1 MGRAIGSRYE
11 LDDEIGRGAFG
22 AVWRGRV
29 RATGEAVAIKV
40 LLEEFAAD
48 ADVVTRFLR
57 ERAALV
63 GLNHRSLVR
72 LRDLVVEG
80 DILALVMQLVEGPDL
95 KKYLAGRG
103 RLAPDEAG
111 LLVAEV
117 AEGMAVAH
125 SAGIVHRDIKPAN
138 VLLEQADGGL
148 RPLLTDFGIAR
159 IADAPSVTRTHQVV
173 GTPYYLA
180 PEVVAGKKAT
190 PAADVYAAGIMLYE
204 LITGHPVFRGPDAV
218 SVFRQHMNTV
228 PERPA
233 EIPQRL
239 WPVIA
244 AALVKEP
251 EARPSAPVLAAQ
263 LRAAVGKVMDGP
275 DGEPTHHLPIEHRY
289 GTLRLPPITA
299 AGYPGSGS
307 GAGSAVGAAAGAG
320 AEGPSGDVSMPTP
333 GDGAPASAGAPTTAM
348 PVSPGAA
355 PASAGAPTTAM
366 PAVSPAAAA
375 AAAAA
380 ASAAAADIEPTV
392 PVVRP
397 ANLPAPLPQRPQ
409 RADGRI
415 AGWDAP
421 SEPDAIGA
429 GVSRRQP
436 GPPQPQPLPTQMQRQ
451 LDQLHQERQPDPRQG
466 QAHQRLSAYPPQPQF
481 APQGYQ
487 QPGPQGYQQPAPGQP
502 YQAPGGRYQDQG
514 GRYQDQYQDQG
525 GYQPSQFQASAA
537 APPRPVAYTPNQPPV
552 MPPRQPPPRERE
564 REQPRKQPPVQKT
577 VVKRRRGMPL
587 GCLIKLA
594 ILGLVGFGIYTGVNY
609 AMAKINGASHDLNNW
624 VSHEWH
630 QIAQKINLEKDKLP
644 DKVKPSINVPTDLP
658 SIPSIPGGNK
668 TP

>member
-1 MGRAIGSRYE
+1 MRSSVGRAIGSRYE
-11 LDDEIGRGAFG
+11 LEDEIGRGAFG

-29 RATGEAVAIKV
+29 RATGEPVAIKV

-103 RLAPDEAG
+103 RLEPEEAG

-125 SAGIVHRDIKPAN
+125 SAGIIHRDIKPAN

-190 PAADVYAAGIMLYE
+190 PAADVYAAGVMLYE

-218 SVFRQHMNTV
+218 SVFRQHMNTI

-233 EIPQRL
+233 EIPSRL
-239 WPVIA
+239 WPVVA

-251 EARPSAPVLAAQ
+251 EARPTALVLAAQ
-263 LRAAVGKVMDGP
+263 LRAAVGRSGP
-275 DGEPTHHLPIEHRY
+275 DGEPTHQLPVEERY
-289 GTLRLPPITA
+289 GTLRLPPIQ
-299 AGYPGSGS
+299 
-307 GAGSAVGAAAGAG
+307 AAAA
-320 AEGPSGDVSMPTP
+320 AAATTPVGDVSMPTP
-333 GDGAPASAGAPTTAM
+333 SPRTAEDGGADGEE
-348 PVSPGAA
+348 GAA
-355 PASAGAPTTAM
+355 APRSNPQA
-366 PAVSPAAAA
+366 
-375 AAAAA
+375 
-380 ASAAAADIEPTV
+380 PTV
-392 PVVRP
+392 PVITR
-397 ANLPAPLPQRPQ
+397 AGLPQRPS
-409 RADGRI
+409 RPVDGKI

-421 SEPDAIGA
+421 SDPDAIGA
-429 GVSRRQP
+429 GVSRRP
-436 GPPQPQPLPTQMQRQ
+436 GGGPAGQQGPGYPAGREDPQLPTAMR
-451 LDQLHQERQPDPRQG
+451 DQLHGLHRPQNQNPPQNSEPAR
-466 QAHQRLSAYPPQPQF
+466 QRLQAYPPQPTF
-481 APQGYQ
+481 APQQGYQ
-487 QPGPQGYQQPAPGQP
+487 QPGPQGYQGPPAPGQP
-502 YQAPGGRYQDQG
+502 YGNRQGPGHGQG
-514 GRYQDQYQDQG
+514 HGQG
-525 GYQPSQFQASAA
+525 YSEPPYQPSNFQAA

-552 MPPRQPPPRERE
+552 MPRQQPREAPQRQ
-564 REQPRKQPPVQKT
+564 QPQVVQKT
-577 VVKRRRGMPL
+577 VVKHRVIRL
-587 GCLIKLA
+587 GCLFKLA
-594 ILGLVGFGIYTGVNY
+594 LLGAIAFGIYVGVNWVTY
-609 AMAKINGASHDLNNW
+609 KINHFDINHWLTNQ
-624 VSHEWH
+624 WH
-630 QIAQKINLEKDKLP
+630 SILTHLKNDK
-644 DKVKPSINVPTDLP
+644 KAPTR
-658 SIPSIPGGNK
+658 
-668 TP
+668 

>member
-190 PAADVYAAGIMLYE
+190 PAADVYAAGVMLYE

-251 EARPSAPVLAAQ
+251 EARPSATVLAAQ
-263 LRAAVGKVMDGP
+263 LRAAIGRDRGGP
-275 DGEPTHHLPIEHRY
+275 GRRAHAPPAGRGAATGRCGCRRLRHL
-289 GTLRLPPITA
+289 
-299 AGYPGSGS
+299 GS
-307 GAGSAVGAAAGAG
+307 GADRRAG
-320 AEGPSGDVSMPTP
+320 AEGPAGDVPMPTP
-333 GDGAPASAGAPTTAM
+333 AM
-348 PVSPGAA
+348 PRGPARPRGSAA

-366 PAVSPAAAA
+366 PAVSPTAAAA
-375 AAAAA
+375 AAKA
-380 ASAAAADIEPTV
+380 ASAAAAAIEPTV

-397 ANLPAPLPQRPQ
+397 
-409 RADGRI
+409 
-415 AGWDAP
+415 
-421 SEPDAIGA
+421 GA
-429 GVSRRQP
+429 SSRRSRSARRGSTARSP
-436 GPPQPQPLPTQMQRQ
+436 AGTRPRSRTPSAPACPAAPPSPARSPAGTPRRTPTR
-451 LDQLHQERQPDPRQG
+451 
-466 QAHQRLSAYPPQPQF
+466 SAPACPAARRAAAAAPAADAAPARP
-481 APQGYQ
+481 APQGAPAAGAGARRTSSAWPPTRRSRSSPRRATSSPAPRATSSRRPASRTPAQ
-487 QPGPQGYQQPAPGQP
+487 NQGY
-502 YQAPGGRYQDQG
+502 
-514 GRYQDQYQDQG
+514 
-525 GYQPSQFQASAA
+525 
-537 APPRPVAYTPNQPPV
+537 
-552 MPPRQPPPRERE
+552 
-564 REQPRKQPPVQKT
+564 
-577 VVKRRRGMPL
+577 
-587 GCLIKLA
+587 
-594 ILGLVGFGIYTGVNY
+594 
-609 AMAKINGASHDLNNW
+609 
-624 VSHEWH
+624 
-630 QIAQKINLEKDKLP
+630 
-644 DKVKPSINVPTDLP
+644 
-658 SIPSIPGGNK
+658 
-668 TP
+668 

>member
-1 MGRAIGSRYE
+1 MRSSVGRAIGSRYE

-103 RLAPDEAG
+103 RLEPDEAG

-190 PAADVYAAGIMLYE
+190 PAADVYAAGVMLYE

-251 EARPSAPVLAAQ
+251 EARPSATVLAAQ
-263 LRAAVGKVMDGP
+263 LRAAIGRTVDGP
-275 DGEPTHHLPIEHRY
+275 DGEPTHHLPVEGQY
-289 GTLRLPPITA
+289 GTLRLPPMGLAAIDRA
-299 AGYPGSGS
+299 AGASSGDGSGQ
-307 GAGSAVGAAAGAG
+307 GQPGQPGQPGQGSAV
-320 AEGPSGDVSMPTP
+320 
-333 GDGAPASAGAPTTAM
+333 
-348 PVSPGAA
+348 

-366 PAVSPAAAA
+366 PAVSPSAAAA
-375 AAAAA
+375 AAKA
-380 ASAAAADIEPTV
+380 ASAAASAIEPTI

-397 ANLPAPLPQRPQ
+397 AASSTPLPQRPA
-409 RADGRI
+409 RIDGKI

-429 GVSRRQP
+429 GVSRRP
-436 GPPQPQPLPTQMQRQ
+436 ADPGKVPGWDAPSDPDAIGAGVSRRGGGPPQPLPPHMQRQ
-451 LDQLHQERQPDPRQG
+451 LEQLHKEHQQPE
-466 QAHQRLSAYPPQPQF
+466 QAPSHQQRLAAYPPQPQF

-487 QPGPQGYQQPAPGQP
+487 QPGPQGYHQPAPGQP
-502 YQAPGGRYQDQG
+502 YPAQNQ
-514 GRYQDQYQDQG
+514 
-525 GYQPSQFQASAA
+525 GYQQPTQFQA
-537 APPRPVAYTPNQPPV
+537 APQPRPVAQAPQA
-552 MPPRQPPPRERE
+552 PPRQPPRERE
-564 REQPRKQPPVQKT
+564 REREREQSRPAVQKT
-577 VVKRRRGMPL
+577 VVKRRSGMPM

-594 ILGLVGFGIYTGVNY
+594 ILALVGFGIYTGVNW
-609 AMAKINGASHDLNNW
+609 AMAKINGIHHDLNNW
-624 VSHEWH
+624 VSKEWH
-630 QIAQKINLEKDKLP
+630 QIAQKIDLEKKKATP
-644 DKVKPSINVPTDLP
+644 Q
-658 SIPSIPGGNK
+658 IPGPSDFPSSFPGSNS
-668 TP
+668 TH

>member
-103 RLAPDEAG
+103 RLEPDEAG

-190 PAADVYAAGIMLYE
+190 PAADVYAAGVMLYE

-251 EARPSAPVLAAQ
+251 EARPSATVLAAQ
-263 LRAAVGKVMDGP
+263 LRAAIGRTVEGT
-275 DGEPTHHLPIEHRY
+275 DGEPTHHLPVEGQY
-289 GTLRLPPITA
+289 GTLRLPPV
-299 AGYPGSGS
+299 AGV
-307 GAGSAVGAAAGAG
+307 AGVAGAAAGDA
-320 AEGPSGDVSMPTP
+320 AASGPGS
-333 GDGAPASAGAPTTAM
+333 
-348 PVSPGAA
+348 AA
-355 PASAGAPTTAM
+355 PASASAPTTAM

-375 AAAAA
+375 AAAKA
-380 ASAAAADIEPTV
+380 ASAAASAIEPTV

-397 ANLPAPLPQRPQ
+397 ASAPLPQRPA
-409 RADGRI
+409 RIDGKI

-421 SEPDAIGA
+421 SDPDAIGA
-429 GVSRRQP
+429 GVSRRP
-436 GPPQPQPLPTQMQRQ
+436 AAPPPMPPQMQRQ
-451 LDQLHQERQPDPRQG
+451 LEQLHKEHQSEPAPSHQ
-466 QAHQRLSAYPPQPQF
+466 QRLAAYPPQPQF

-487 QPGPQGYQQPAPGQP
+487 QPGPQGYQHPAPGQP
-502 YQAPGGRYQDQG
+502 YPAQNQ
-514 GRYQDQYQDQG
+514 
-525 GYQPSQFQASAA
+525 GYQPTQFQGTIP
-537 APPRPVAYTPNQPPV
+537 APPRPVAQAPTQ
-552 MPPRQPPPRERE
+552 PPRQAPPRERE
-564 REQPRKQPPVQKT
+564 RERDRDREPSRPAVQKT
-577 VVKRRRGMPL
+577 VVKRRSGVPM

-594 ILGLVGFGIYTGVNY
+594 ILALVGFGIYTGVNW
-609 AMAKINGASHDLNNW
+609 AMAKINGIHHDLNNW
-624 VSHEWH
+624 VSKEWH
-630 QIAQKINLEKDKLP
+630 QIAQKIDLEKKKAVP
-644 DKVKPSINVPTDLP
+644 QFPGPSDLP
-658 SIPSIPGGNK
+658 SSLPGSGK

>member
-138 VLLEQADGGL
+138 VLLAQADGGL

-190 PAADVYAAGIMLYE
+190 PAADVYAAGVMLYE

-239 WPVIA
+239 WPVVA

-251 EARPSAPVLAAQ
+251 EARPSAIALAAQ
-263 LRAAVGKVMDGP
+263 LRAAVGRDVGGP
-275 DGEPTHHLPIEHRY
+275 DGEPTHHLPVEGRY
-289 GTLRLPPITA
+289 GTLRLPPIPA
-299 AGYPGSGS
+299 ANRGS
-307 GAGSAVGAAAGAG
+307 GAGAGVGVGANASGADG
-320 AEGPSGDVSMPTP
+320 AQGDVSMP
-333 GDGAPASAGAPTTAM
+333 APAASD
-348 PVSPGAA
+348 AA

-366 PAVSPAAAA
+366 PHVSAAAAA

-397 ANLPAPLPQRPQ
+397 AANPAPLPQRPQ
-409 RADGRI
+409 RVDGRI

-429 GVSRRQP
+429 GVSRRAAEP
-436 GPPQPQPLPTQMQRQ
+436 PKVPGWDAPSDPNAIGAGVSRRPSGPPPQQQLPPQMQRQ
-451 LDQLHQERQPDPRQG
+451 LDHLHQEHQPEPSQN
-466 QAHQRLSAYPPQPQF
+466 QHQRLAAYPPQPQF

-487 QPGPQGYQQPAPGQP
+487 QPGPQGYQQPGPQGYQQPAPTQPYPAPG
-502 YQAPGGRYQDQG
+502 PGG
-514 GRYQDQYQDQG
+514 QYPNQQS
-525 GYQPSQFQASAA
+525 YQPSQFQASAA

-552 MPPRQPPPRERE
+552 MPRQQPPRERERE
-564 REQPRKQPPVQKT
+564 REQPRSQPPVQKT

-587 GCLIKLA
+587 GCLVKLA
-594 ILGLVGFGIYTGVNY
+594 ILGLIAFGVYTGVNWV
-609 AMAKINGASHDLNNW
+609 MAKVNGASNDLNNW
-624 VSHEWH
+624 ISNEWH
-630 QIAQKINLEKDKLP
+630 QIAHKVHLEK
-644 DKVKPSINVPTDLP
+644 VPKGPANPTQSP
-658 SIPSIPGGNK
+658 
-668 TP
+668 

>member
-95 KKYLAGRG
+95 NKYLAGRG
-103 RLAPDEAG
+103 RLEPDEAG

-190 PAADVYAAGIMLYE
+190 PAADVYAAGVMLYE

-233 EIPQRL
+233 EIPPRL

-251 EARPSAPVLAAQ
+251 EARPSATVLAAQ
-263 LRAAVGKVMDGP
+263 LRAAIGRTVEGP
-275 DGEPTHHLPIEHRY
+275 DGEPTHHLPVEGQY
-289 GTLRLPPITA
+289 GTLRLPPMGLAAIDRA
-299 AGYPGSGS
+299 AGGATSGD
-307 GAGSAVGAAAGAG
+307 GSAP
-320 AEGPSGDVSMPTP
+320 GPRSAV
-333 GDGAPASAGAPTTAM
+333 PASAGAPTTAM
-348 PVSPGAA
+348 P
-355 PASAGAPTTAM
+355 T
-366 PAVSPAAAA
+366 VSPAAAA
-375 AAAAA
+375 AAAKAA
-380 ASAAAADIEPTV
+380 ASAASAIEPTI

-397 ANLPAPLPQRPQ
+397 AASSSPLPQRPA
-409 RADGRI
+409 RIDGKI

-429 GVSRRQP
+429 GVSRRPAEP
-436 GPPQPQPLPTQMQRQ
+436 GKVPGWDAPSDPDAIGAGVSRRAGGPQQPLPPQMQRQ
-451 LDQLHQERQPDPRQG
+451 FEQLHKDRQQPE
-466 QAHQRLSAYPPQPQF
+466 QAPSHQQRLASYPPQPQF

-487 QPGPQGYQQPAPGQP
+487 QPGPQGYHQPAPGQP
-502 YQAPGGRYQDQG
+502 YPAQNQ
-514 GRYQDQYQDQG
+514 
-525 GYQPSQFQASAA
+525 GYQQPTQFQP
-537 APPRPVAYTPNQPPV
+537 APQPRPVAQAPQ
-552 MPPRQPPPRERE
+552 RQPPRERERERE
-564 REQPRKQPPVQKT
+564 REQPRQPVQKT
-577 VVKRRRGMPL
+577 VVKRRSGMPM

-594 ILGLVGFGIYTGVNY
+594 ILALVGFGIYTGVNW
-609 AMAKINGASHDLNNW
+609 AMAKINGIHHDLNNW
-624 VSHEWH
+624 VSKEWH
-630 QIAQKINLEKDKLP
+630 QVAQKIDLEKKKATP
-644 DKVKPSINVPTDLP
+644 QIPGPSDLP
-658 SIPSIPGGNK
+658 VLPGMGNK

>member
-103 RLAPDEAG
+103 RLEPDEAG

-190 PAADVYAAGIMLYE
+190 PAADVYAAGVMLYE

-251 EARPSAPVLAAQ
+251 EARPSATVLAAQ
-263 LRAAVGKVMDGP
+263 LRAAIGRTPEGA
-275 DGEPTHHLPIEHRY
+275 DGEPTYHLPVEERY
-289 GTLRLPPITA
+289 GTLRLPPMAGGVA
-299 AGYPGSGS
+299 A
-307 GAGSAVGAAAGAG
+307 
-320 AEGPSGDVSMPTP
+320 T
-333 GDGAPASAGAPTTAM
+333 
-348 PVSPGAA
+348 
-355 PASAGAPTTAM
+355 
-366 PAVSPAAAA
+366 
-375 AAAAA
+375 
-380 ASAAAADIEPTV
+380 
-392 PVVRP
+392 
-397 ANLPAPLPQRPQ
+397 
-409 RADGRI
+409 
-415 AGWDAP
+415 
-421 SEPDAIGA
+421 
-429 GVSRRQP
+429 
-436 GPPQPQPLPTQMQRQ
+436 
-451 LDQLHQERQPDPRQG
+451 
-466 QAHQRLSAYPPQPQF
+466 
-481 APQGYQ
+481 
-487 QPGPQGYQQPAPGQP
+487 
-502 YQAPGGRYQDQG
+502 
-514 GRYQDQYQDQG
+514 
-525 GYQPSQFQASAA
+525 
-537 APPRPVAYTPNQPPV
+537 
-552 MPPRQPPPRERE
+552 
-564 REQPRKQPPVQKT
+564 
-577 VVKRRRGMPL
+577 
-587 GCLIKLA
+587 
-594 ILGLVGFGIYTGVNY
+594 
-609 AMAKINGASHDLNNW
+609 
-624 VSHEWH
+624 
-630 QIAQKINLEKDKLP
+630 
-644 DKVKPSINVPTDLP
+644 
-658 SIPSIPGGNK
+658 
-668 TP
+668 

>member
-103 RLAPDEAG
+103 RLEPDEAG

-190 PAADVYAAGIMLYE
+190 PAADVYAAGVMLYE

-251 EARPSAPVLAAQ
+251 EARPSATVLAAQ
-263 LRAAVGKVMDGP
+263 LRAAIGRTVEGP
-275 DGEPTHHLPIEHRY
+275 DGEPTHHLPVEEQY
-289 GTLRLPPITA
+289 GTLRLPPMGGVA
-299 AGYPGSGS
+299 AGAASAGLAGAAVGASAGDASSMPGQ
-307 GAGSAVGAAAGAG
+307 GSAV
-320 AEGPSGDVSMPTP
+320 
-333 GDGAPASAGAPTTAM
+333 
-348 PVSPGAA
+348 

-366 PAVSPAAAA
+366 PAVSPSAAAA
-375 AAAAA
+375 AAAKA
-380 ASAAAADIEPTV
+380 ASAASAIEPTI

-397 ANLPAPLPQRPQ
+397 AASSAPLPQRQ
-409 RADGRI
+409 ARIDGKI

-429 GVSRRQP
+429 GVSRRPAEP
-436 GPPQPQPLPTQMQRQ
+436 GKVPGWDAPSDPDAIGAGVSRRAGGPQQQLPPQMQRQ
-451 LDQLHQERQPDPRQG
+451 LEQLHKEHQPPEPAPSHQ
-466 QAHQRLSAYPPQPQF
+466 QRLAAYPPQPQF

-487 QPGPQGYQQPAPGQP
+487 QPGPQGYRQPAPGQP
-502 YQAPGGRYQDQG
+502 YPAQNQ
-514 GRYQDQYQDQG
+514 
-525 GYQPSQFQASAA
+525 GYQPTQFQGSAA
-537 APPRPVAYTPNQPPV
+537 APPRPVAQAPAA
-552 MPPRQPPPRERE
+552 PPRQSPPPRERE
-564 REQPRKQPPVQKT
+564 REQSRPPVQKT
-577 VVKRRRGMPL
+577 VVKRRRGMPM

-594 ILGLVGFGIYTGVNY
+594 ILALVGFGIYTGVNW
-609 AMAKINGASHDLNNW
+609 AMAKINGVHKDLNNW
-624 VSHEWH
+624 VAHEWH
-630 QIAQKINLEKDKLP
+630 QIAQKIDLEKKKVVPQVPNINPSNLP
-644 DKVKPSINVPTDLP
+644 TSLP
-658 SIPSIPGGNK
+658 GSSR

>member
-103 RLAPDEAG
+103 RLEPDEAG

-218 SVFRQHMNTV
+218 SVFRQHMNTI

-251 EARPSAPVLAAQ
+251 EARPSATVLAAQ
-263 LRAAVGKVMDGP
+263 LRAAVGRSVDGA
-275 DGEPTHHLPIEHRY
+275 DGEPTHHLPIEARY
-289 GTLRLPPITA
+289 GTLRLPPITGG
-299 AGYPGSGS
+299 GYPGSRGGSGS
-307 GAGSAVGAAAGAG
+307 GAGSGASVGSAGTD
-320 AEGPSGDVSMPTP
+320 GPLGDVSMPTP
-333 GDGAPASAGAPTTAM
+333 AGAATPATPAGSGAAGGLPASAGAPTTAL
-348 PVSPGAA
+348 
-355 PASAGAPTTAM
+355 
-366 PAVSPAAAA
+366 PAVSPATAAA
-375 AAAAA
+375 A
-380 ASAAAADIEPTV
+380 
-392 PVVRP
+392 
-397 ANLPAPLPQRPQ
+397 
-409 RADGRI
+409 
-415 AGWDAP
+415 
-421 SEPDAIGA
+421 
-429 GVSRRQP
+429 
-436 GPPQPQPLPTQMQRQ
+436 
-451 LDQLHQERQPDPRQG
+451 
-466 QAHQRLSAYPPQPQF
+466 
-481 APQGYQ
+481 
-487 QPGPQGYQQPAPGQP
+487 
-502 YQAPGGRYQDQG
+502 
-514 GRYQDQYQDQG
+514 
-525 GYQPSQFQASAA
+525 
-537 APPRPVAYTPNQPPV
+537 
-552 MPPRQPPPRERE
+552 
-564 REQPRKQPPVQKT
+564 
-577 VVKRRRGMPL
+577 
-587 GCLIKLA
+587 
-594 ILGLVGFGIYTGVNY
+594 
-609 AMAKINGASHDLNNW
+609 
-624 VSHEWH
+624 
-630 QIAQKINLEKDKLP
+630 
-644 DKVKPSINVPTDLP
+644 
-658 SIPSIPGGNK
+658 
-668 TP
+668 

>member
-103 RLAPDEAG
+103 RLESAEAG

-190 PAADVYAAGIMLYE
+190 PAADVYAAGVMLYE

-251 EARPSAPVLAAQ
+251 EARPSATVLAAQ
-263 LRAAVGKVMDGP
+263 LRAAIGRTVEGA
-275 DGEPTHHLPIEHRY
+275 DGEPTHHLPVEEQY
-289 GTLRLPPITA
+289 GTLRLPPM
-299 AGYPGSGS
+299 AGV
-307 GAGSAVGAAAGAG
+307 AGAAAAAG
-320 AEGPSGDVSMPTP
+320 DAAKSG
-333 GDGAPASAGAPTTAM
+333 PASA
-348 PVSPGAA
+348 S
-355 PASAGAPTTAM
+355 ASAPTTAM
-366 PAVSPAAAA
+366 PAVSPSAAAA
-375 AAAAA
+375 AAKA
-380 ASAAAADIEPTV
+380 ASAAASSIEPTV
-392 PVVRP
+392 PVARP
-397 ANLPAPLPQRPQ
+397 APASAPLPQRPA
-409 RADGRI
+409 RIDGKI

-429 GVSRRQP
+429 GVSRRPAGPGSVPGWDAPSDPDAIGAGVSRRQS
-436 GPPQPQPLPTQMQRQ
+436 GPPQQMPPQMQRQ
-451 LDQLHQERQPDPRQG
+451 LEQLHKEHQGDPAASQ
-466 QAHQRLSAYPPQPQF
+466 QQRLAAYPPQPQF

-487 QPGPQGYQQPAPGQP
+487 QPGPQGYQHPAPGQP
-502 YQAPGGRYQDQG
+502 YPAQNQ
-514 GRYQDQYQDQG
+514 
-525 GYQPSQFQASAA
+525 GYQPTQFQGTIP
-537 APPRPVAYTPNQPPV
+537 APPRPVAQAPNQPT
-552 MPPRQPPPRERE
+552 RQAPPRERE
-564 REQPRKQPPVQKT
+564 RERERERDRDRDRDYDREPSRPPVQKT
-577 VVKRRRGMPL
+577 VVKRRRGMPM

-594 ILGLVGFGIYTGVNY
+594 ILALVGFGIYTGVNW
-609 AMAKINGASHDLNNW
+609 AMAKINGIHHDLNNW
-624 VSHEWH
+624 VSKEWH
-630 QIAQKINLEKDKLP
+630 QIAQKIDLEKKKAVP
-644 DKVKPSINVPTDLP
+644 KIPGPSDLP
-658 SIPSIPGGNK
+658 SSFPGSDK

>member
-1 MGRAIGSRYE
+1 MRSGVGRAIGSRYE

-29 RATGEAVAIKV
+29 RATGEPVAIKV

-95 KKYLAGRG
+95 KKYLAGRQ
-103 RLAPDEAG
+103 RLEPVEAG

-204 LITGHPVFRGPDAV
+204 LITGHPTFRGPDAV

-233 EIPQRL
+233 EIPTRL

-251 EARPSAPVLAAQ
+251 DARPSALVLAAQ
-263 LRAAVGKVMDGP
+263 LRAAVGRSVSGP
-275 DGEPTHHLPIEHRY
+275 DGEITHQLPVEGRY
-289 GTLRLPPITA
+289 GTLRLPPMA
-299 AGYPGSGS
+299 SG
-307 GAGSAVGAAAGAG
+307 GSAPAPA
-320 AEGPSGDVSMPTP
+320 GDVSMPGSNQP
-333 GDGAPASAGAPTTAM
+333 AQSAGAGQSASAGQAG
-348 PVSPGAA
+348 PGQ
-355 PASAGAPTTAM
+355 PGQ
-366 PAVSPAAAA
+366 
-375 AAAAA
+375 AA
-380 ASAAAADIEPTV
+380 ASGQSGGSQPATPSGAPVAAAMAS
-392 PVVRP
+392 
-397 ANLPAPLPQRPQ
+397 APLPVRPT
-409 RADGRI
+409 RPADGRV

-421 SEPDAIGA
+421 SDPDAIGA
-429 GVSRRQP
+429 GVSRRSSANAPTVPTQQP
-436 GPPQPQPLPTQMQRQ
+436 AMPPQMQRQ
-451 LDQLHQERQPDPRQG
+451 LDQLHRQQQLAAQQ
-466 QAHQRLSAYPPQPQF
+466 QAAEAQNQPQHQRLSAYPPQPQF

-487 QPGPQGYQQPAPGQP
+487 QPAPGYQHQPGPGQP
-502 YQAPGGRYQDQG
+502 YP
-514 GRYQDQYQDQG
+514 
-525 GYQPSQFQASAA
+525 PSQFQANAA

-552 MPPRQPPPRERE
+552 MPPQNRPPNQAQNPGQNRSQPQ
-564 REQPRKQPPVQKT
+564 REQPQVIVQKK
-577 VVKRRRGMPL
+577 VVKRRTPRL

-594 ILGLVGFGIYTGVNY
+594 ILGAIAFGVYTGVNWVTY
-609 AMAKINGASHDLNNW
+609 KINHFDLNNW
-624 VSHEWH
+624 VTH
-630 QIAQKINLEKDKLP
+630 QWNHIWA
-644 DKVKPSINVPTDLP
+644 NVH
-658 SIPSIPGGNK
+658 K
-668 TP
+668 KK

>member
-190 PAADVYAAGIMLYE
+190 PAADVYAAGIMVYE

-251 EARPSAPVLAAQ
+251 EARPSATVLAAQ
-263 LRAAVGKVMDGP
+263 LRAAIGRSVEGP
-275 DGEPTHHLPIEHRY
+275 DGEPTHHLPVEGQY
-289 GTLRLPPITA
+289 GTLRLPPMGRPSPAPPRPATPRSPA
-299 AGYPGSGS
+299 PPAKARPRLGFGRRPDHGDARRLPGCRRGGS
-307 GAGSAVGAAAGAG
+307 QGGLRGRLGHRADRPG
-320 AEGPSGDVSMPTP
+320 GPPRRVLR
-333 GDGAPASAGAPTTAM
+333 
-348 PVSPGAA
+348 AA
-355 PASAGAPTTAM
+355 PAARGADRRQDRRLGRALGAGRHRSRRLPPPCRARQGPRLGR
-366 PAVSPAAAA
+366 PVGPRRHRRRRLPPRRQPAAAA
-375 AAAAA
+375 ARRRCSASSSSCTRSTRGPRAVPPAAPGLL
-380 ASAAAADIEPTV
+380 SAAAA
-392 PVVRP
+392 VRP
-397 ANLPAPLPQRPQ
+397 AGLPAARSPGLPAPGARPALPGAEPGLSAHAVPGHHPGAAAAGRP
-409 RADGRI
+409 GPE
-415 AGWDAP
+415 P
-421 SEPDAIGA
+421 SE
-429 GVSRRQP
+429 RQ
-436 GPPQPQPLPTQMQRQ
+436 
-451 LDQLHQERQPDPRQG
+451 
-466 QAHQRLSAYPPQPQF
+466 A
-481 APQGYQ
+481 
-487 QPGPQGYQQPAPGQP
+487 
-502 YQAPGGRYQDQG
+502 
-514 GRYQDQYQDQG
+514 
-525 GYQPSQFQASAA
+525 
-537 APPRPVAYTPNQPPV
+537 
-552 MPPRQPPPRERE
+552 PPRERE
-564 REQPRKQPPVQKT
+564 RERE
-577 VVKRRRGMPL
+577 RDRER
-587 GCLIKLA
+587 
-594 ILGLVGFGIYTGVNY
+594 
-609 AMAKINGASHDLNNW
+609 DR
-624 VSHEWH
+624 
-630 QIAQKINLEKDKLP
+630 D
-644 DKVKPSINVPTDLP
+644 
-658 SIPSIPGGNK
+658 
-668 TP
+668 

>member
-1 MGRAIGSRYE
+1 
-11 LDDEIGRGAFG
+11 
-22 AVWRGRV
+22 
-29 RATGEAVAIKV
+29 
-40 LLEEFAAD
+40 
-48 ADVVTRFLR
+48 
-57 ERAALV
+57 
-63 GLNHRSLVR
+63 VR

-103 RLAPDEAG
+103 RLEPAEAG

-190 PAADVYAAGIMLYE
+190 PAADVYAAGVMLYE

-251 EARPSAPVLAAQ
+251 EARPSATVLAAQ
-263 LRAAVGKVMDGP
+263 LRAAIGRTVDGP
-275 DGEPTHHLPIEHRY
+275 DGEATHHLPVEGAY
-289 GTLRLPPITA
+289 GTLRLPPM
-299 AGYPGSGS
+299 AG
-307 GAGSAVGAAAGAG
+307 VAAAGLAG
-320 AEGPSGDVSMPTP
+320 ASGTATPAGDVSMP
-333 GDGAPASAGAPTTAM
+333 GAGGALPASA
-348 PVSPGAA
+348 S
-355 PASAGAPTTAM
+355 APTTAM
-366 PAVSPAAAA
+366 PAVSPATAAA
-375 AAAAA
+375 AAKA
-380 ASAAAADIEPTV
+380 ASAAASAMEPTV

-397 ANLPAPLPQRPQ
+397 SSAASAPLPQRPA
-409 RADGRI
+409 RMDGKI

-429 GVSRRQP
+429 GVSRRPAEPGKVPGWDAPSDPDAIGAGVSRRAP
-436 GPPQPQPLPTQMQRQ
+436 GPQQPLPPHLQRQ
-451 LDQLHQERQPDPRQG
+451 MDQLHKEH
-466 QAHQRLSAYPPQPQF
+466 QAEQAAPSHQQRLSSYPPQPQF

-487 QPGPQGYQQPAPGQP
+487 QPGPQGYQQPQPGQP
-502 YQAPGGRYQDQG
+502 YQPQNQ
-514 GRYQDQYQDQG
+514 
-525 GYQPSQFQASAA
+525 GYQQTQFQGSAA
-537 APPRPVAYTPNQPPV
+537 APPRPVAQAPTQQQPA
-552 MPPRQPPPRERE
+552 PRREPPPPRERE
-564 REQPRKQPPVQKT
+564 REREREQPRQPAQKT
-577 VVKRRRGMPL
+577 VVKRRRGMPM

-594 ILGLVGFGIYTGVNY
+594 ILALVGFGIYTGVNW
-609 AMAKINGASHDLNNW
+609 AMAKINGIHHDLNNW
-624 VSHEWH
+624 VAKEWH
-630 QIAQKINLEKDKLP
+630 MVAQKIDLEKK
-644 DKVKPSINVPTDLP
+644 KVVPTVPNINP
-658 SIPSIPGGNK
+658 SGIPSNFPTSLPGSGK
-668 TP
+668 TG

>member
-103 RLAPDEAG
+103 RLEPDEAG

-190 PAADVYAAGIMLYE
+190 PAADVYAAGVMLYE

-251 EARPSAPVLAAQ
+251 EARPSATVLAAQ
-263 LRAAVGKVMDGP
+263 LRAAIGRTPEGA
-275 DGEPTHHLPIEHRY
+275 DGEPTYHLPVEERY
-289 GTLRLPPITA
+289 GTLRLPPM
-299 AGYPGSGS
+299 
-307 GAGSAVGAAAGAG
+307 VGAAAAAG
-320 AEGPSGDVSMPTP
+320 GDVSMP
-333 GDGAPASAGAPTTAM
+333 GQGPAVPPSAGAPTTAL
-348 PVSPGAA
+348 
-355 PASAGAPTTAM
+355 
-366 PAVSPAAAA
+366 PAVSPAAAGA
-375 AAAAA
+375 AAKA
-380 ASAAAADIEPTV
+380 ASAAASAIEPTI

-397 ANLPAPLPQRPQ
+397 AAAASGPLPQRQ
-409 RADGRI
+409 ARVDGKI

-429 GVSRRQP
+429 GVSRRP
-436 GPPQPQPLPTQMQRQ
+436 AEPGKVPGWDAPSDPDAIGAGVSRRAGGPPQPMPPQMQRQ
-451 LDQLHQERQPDPRQG
+451 LEQLHKEHQPDSAASHQ
-466 QAHQRLSAYPPQPQF
+466 QRLASYPPQPQF

-487 QPGPQGYQQPAPGQP
+487 
-502 YQAPGGRYQDQG
+502 
-514 GRYQDQYQDQG
+514 
-525 GYQPSQFQASAA
+525 
-537 APPRPVAYTPNQPPV
+537 
-552 MPPRQPPPRERE
+552 
-564 REQPRKQPPVQKT
+564 
-577 VVKRRRGMPL
+577 
-587 GCLIKLA
+587 
-594 ILGLVGFGIYTGVNY
+594 
-609 AMAKINGASHDLNNW
+609 
-624 VSHEWH
+624 
-630 QIAQKINLEKDKLP
+630 
-644 DKVKPSINVPTDLP
+644 
-658 SIPSIPGGNK
+658 
-668 TP
+668 

>member
-138 VLLEQADGGL
+138 VLLAQADGGL

-190 PAADVYAAGIMLYE
+190 PAADVYAAGVMLYE

-239 WPVIA
+239 WPVVA

-251 EARPSAPVLAAQ
+251 EARPSAIALAAQ
-263 LRAAVGKVMDGP
+263 LRAAVGRDVGGP
-275 DGEPTHHLPIEHRY
+275 DGEPTHHLPVEGRF
-289 GTLRLPPITA
+289 GTLRLPPI
-299 AGYPGSGS
+299 GGG
-307 GAGSAVGAAAGAG
+307 AVGAHAGGAKSSAG
-320 AEGPSGDVSMPTP
+320 EGSMP
-333 GDGAPASAGAPTTAM
+333 APAASD
-348 PVSPGAA
+348 AA
-355 PASAGAPTTAM
+355 PASAGAPTTAI
-366 PAVSPAAAA
+366 PTVSPAAAA

-397 ANLPAPLPQRPQ
+397 VAANAAPLPQRAQ
-409 RADGRI
+409 RVDGRI

-429 GVSRRQP
+429 GVSRRPAEPPKVPGWDAPSDPNAIGAGGSRRQS
-436 GPPQPQPLPTQMQRQ
+436 GPPPQQQLPPQMQRQ
-451 LDQLHQERQPDPRQG
+451 LDHLHQERQPEPAQN
-466 QAHQRLSAYPPQPQF
+466 QNPNQRLAAYPPQPQF

-487 QPGPQGYQQPAPGQP
+487 QPGPQGYQQPGPQ
-502 YQAPGGRYQDQG
+502 
-514 GRYQDQYQDQG
+514 
-525 GYQPSQFQASAA
+525 GYQQP
-537 APPRPVAYTPNQPPV
+537 APPSPTRRPAPAASTRTSRTTSRPSSRPA
-552 MPPRQPPPRERE
+552 PPPRRAPSPT
-564 REQPRKQPPVQKT
+564 PRT
-577 VVKRRRGMPL
+577 SRR
-587 GCLIKLA
+587 
-594 ILGLVGFGIYTGVNY
+594 
-609 AMAKINGASHDLNNW
+609 
-624 VSHEWH
+624 
-630 QIAQKINLEKDKLP
+630 
-644 DKVKPSINVPTDLP
+644 
-658 SIPSIPGGNK
+658 
-668 TP
+668 